1 MGGKSLGVG
10 GEGKNMRVTRGL
22 QEKFINLGLSECISS
37 FLKQKLEC
45 LNRTQK
51 KSLNFDFWRV
61 TSKEKLAVSS
71 CEIAGKFRWLPG
83 LIENPAVL
91 S

>member
-37 FLKQKLEC
+37 FLEQKLEC
-45 LNRTQK
+45 LNRTQE
-51 KSLNFDFWRV
+51 KSLNFDFLEGNFQRKV
-61 TSKEKLAVSS
+61 GSD
-71 CEIAGKFRWLPG
+71 FM
-83 LIENPAVL
+83 
-91 S
+91 